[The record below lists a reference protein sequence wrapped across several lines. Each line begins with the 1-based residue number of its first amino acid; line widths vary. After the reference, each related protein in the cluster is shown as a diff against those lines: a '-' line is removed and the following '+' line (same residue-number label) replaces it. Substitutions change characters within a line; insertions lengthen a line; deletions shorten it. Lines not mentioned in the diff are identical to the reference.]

1 MLKSREEL
9 KLLREQATKRLNAE
23 NKRIIVCA
31 GAGCVS
37 KGALKIYDKFA
48 DIMKKKGIKFSLE
61 LQKEPHSDSVRLKE
75 SGCHGFCEIGPLLRI
90 EPQGWL
96 YVKVSLDDCEE
107 IIEKTIVNGQ
117 CVDRLA
123 YTQNGQIY
131 REQKEIP
138 FYKKQTR

>member
-1 MLKSREEL
+1 MLTSRKEL
-9 KLLREQATKRLNAE
+9 QALRTLAAERFNAE

-48 DIMKKKGIKFSLE
+48 DIMKAKGVNFSLE
-61 LQKEPHSDSVRLKE
+61 LQKEPHSDTVRLKE
-75 SGCHGFCEIGPLLRI
+75 SGCHGFCEIGPLVRI

-96 YVKVSLDDCEE
+96 YVKVAVEDCEE
-107 IIEKTIVNGQ
+107 IIEKTIINGE

-123 YTQNGQIY
+123 YTQDGKVY
-131 REQKEIP
+131 REQK
-138 FYKKQTR
+138 